1 MVFKAPS
8 PSTNSDTI
16 FCQETPSY
24 SRDLL
29 QKMDEYIREDNDF
42 RQRREEAFRY
52 SEMTRGFDGRF
63 NPRHVRTI
71 HNPSQ
76 GEDKNNHTKGQQ
88 NHSQSIGTQQ
98 SSFRP
103 QAPRGGRGGRSYGGD
118 TTLC

>member
-1 MVFKAPS
+1 
-8 PSTNSDTI
+8 
-16 FCQETPSY
+16 
-24 SRDLL
+24 
-29 QKMDEYIREDNDF
+29 
-42 RQRREEAFRY
+42 
-52 SEMTRGFDGRF
+52 MTRGFGGRF

-118 TTLC
+118 TTLCWENYSAYSVERIRGTQQELGKSQFKNRRKLPKQK